1 MTSRFAALAL
11 TALLLYFAYHAF
23 AGEAGLGRWSDLQAD
38 IAAKEA
44 RLQDLKAQIARLEHD
59 IERLTPGQVDPD
71 YIEALAREQLAYV
84 YPGELILADAR

>member
-38 IAAKEA
+38 IAVKQARLGELRAEIA
-44 RLQDLKAQIARLEHD
+44 RLQADIA
-59 IERLTPGQVDPD
+59 RLTPGQVDPG

-84 YPGELILADAR
+84 YPGELILADGR